1 MVKAHSTGEVTG
13 LSFADLNP
21 GEDTSLKDDDNQTIT
36 LNRYSTYPAWYFD
49 PAIISDD
56 YEKMFKGISRNNEEL
71 LAKKDA
77 RISELESQIEA
88 EKRSED
94 EYVQITRELR
104 YRYQDISDV
113 SISRGL
119 NIASE
124 NMDVSRRINVIA
136 FAPQPLD
143 QSIVSDIEGWL
154 KVRMNDSTVVVM
166 NIVR

>member
-1 MVKAHSTGEVTG
+1 
-13 LSFADLNP
+13 
-21 GEDTSLKDDDNQTIT
+21 
-36 LNRYSTYPAWYFD
+36 
-49 PAIISDD
+49 
-56 YEKMFKGISRNNEEL
+56 MFKGISRNNEEL

-136 FAPQPLD
+136 FTPQPLD